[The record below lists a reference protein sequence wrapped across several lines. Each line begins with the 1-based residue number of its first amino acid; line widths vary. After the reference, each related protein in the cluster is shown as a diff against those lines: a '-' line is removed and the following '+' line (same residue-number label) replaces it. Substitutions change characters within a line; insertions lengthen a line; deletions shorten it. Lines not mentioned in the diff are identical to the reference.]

1 MNSRKS
7 AKAIP
12 STLNR
17 FLKSRALLKSPP
29 PSFYPLAA
37 NPPPPSLIRSFPTRD
52 QSDLPYNSPNH
63 ISSSPTS
70 SQLLN
75 EGIRSTPS
83 SSSSTPPTL
92 GTRRKP
98 PRKQNTRY
106 SRPEAIVFPQDK
118 IRSRFYQ
125 DHPFEAYRP
134 INLVEADKVKEA
146 SGPHGKEWTELRQRT
161 LNPSPEE

>member
-37 NPPPPSLIRSFPTRD
+37 NPPPSSLIRSFPTRD
-52 QSDLPYNSPNH
+52 QSDLPHNSPNRLP
-63 ISSSPTS
+63 SSPTS

-75 EGIRSTPS
+75 SGIRPS
-83 SSSSTPPTL
+83 SASPTPPTQ

-134 INLVEADKVKEA
+134 INLVEADKVREF
-146 SGPHGKEWTELRQRT
+146 SGPEGKEWTELRQRT